1 MAGSARLTSILVYS
15 MGEVIGDGL
24 IKLPFAA
31 GLRRAFPDA
40 HIAWAAAKG
49 DTVYA
54 GPLAGVVTGLIDEI
68 VTAGPTGAGVL
79 DILPWMRPFGGRRFD
94 LVIDTQENA
103 ARAAV
108 VRRAVGKGGHLVSPA
123 QAKGGW
129 PVAVVD
135 RLARLLDIAK
145 PGAVLATLQLTDPEV
160 LAAASG
166 LLPDGPVYIGFAP
179 GAGGAD
185 KRWPLENYIALAKT
199 QAARGR
205 TPVFFLGPR
214 EDAMRDAIAAAVPET
229 LFPEEAAPADL
240 RGPRLVIALA
250 GRLAA
255 AVANDAGPGHM
266 LAAGGAPLLS
276 LQRDARKAAKF
287 KPAAQR
293 LEMLV
298 AQDYGDSMSALPLDA
313 AERALET
320 LLEQDA

>member
-1 MAGSARLTSILVYS
+1 VRILVYS
-15 MGEVIGDGL
+15 IGEVIGDGL

-54 GPLAGVVTGLIDEI
+54 GPLAGVVAGLIDEI
-68 VTAGPTGAGVL
+68 VTAGPTGVGAF
-79 DILPWMRPFGGRRFD
+79 DILPWVKPFGGRRFD

-103 ARAAV
+103 ARAVV
-108 VRRAVGKGGHLVSPA
+108 VRRAVGKGGRLVSAA
-123 QAKGGW
+123 QAKDDW

-135 RLARLLDIAK
+135 RLAKLLDLAQ
-145 PGAVLATLQLTDPEV
+145 PGALPAPLRLTDPQII
-160 LAAASG
+160 AAAAN
-166 LLPDGPVYIGFAP
+166 LLPDGSAYVGFAP

-185 KRWPLENYIALAKT
+185 KRWPLDNYIALAKA
-199 QAARGR
+199 QVARGR
-205 TPVFFLGPR
+205 TPVFFLGPQ
-214 EDAMRDAIAAAVPET
+214 EAAMRDAVAQAAPEA
-229 LFPEEAAPADL
+229 LFPEEAAPAAL

-250 GRLAA
+250 GRLAV

-276 LQRDARKAAKF
+276 LQRDARKAVKF

-293 LEMLV
+293 LEMLI
-298 AQDYGDSMSALPLDA
+298 ASDYGDSMAALPLDA
-313 AERALET
+313 VERALEK
-320 LLEQDA
+320 LLETSAR